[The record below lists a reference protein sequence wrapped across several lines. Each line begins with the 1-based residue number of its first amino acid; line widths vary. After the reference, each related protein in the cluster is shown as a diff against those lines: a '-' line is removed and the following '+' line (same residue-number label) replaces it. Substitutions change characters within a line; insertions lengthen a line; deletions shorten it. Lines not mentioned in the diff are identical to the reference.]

1 MPRTVKGPDGVLHK
15 FPDDATDAE
24 ISVALD
30 ASPGKKPEAP
40 ARTWTDAA
48 VDSLPSAG
56 GLVGGLVGGAGGTV
70 AGIGV
75 GGVPGAIG
83 GAAVGGAAGESA
95 KQLIN
100 RVRGKAAPATAT
112 DAARDIGTEGAV
124 QGATEAAGGALA
136 KGATVIGRGL
146 VENAVRP
153 TMAMVRDFPNVVDT
167 IVKERLPVGRMMPG
181 MAKGSEQA
189 LAKLATASAS
199 VKALLSKATSDGMTF
214 ATSKIAEP
222 VLGLIDDIAKQPIGD
237 AQMKT
242 LENML
247 DEFMKRNPGPLTPLA
262 VKDLKSRAQAV
273 AKPIYKAMGMG
284 MPVSADQ
291 TVAAR
296 FNGAV
301 ASGAK
306 SALETID
313 GVGAGET
320 EKQGL
325 IGASRALKAAENR
338 RVSLAGEMGSAMVG
352 NVAGTVADMLGPD
365 SSLDGAL
372 KKSAIAWTVARG
384 FSSPRMMSRSGLM
397 LTSPQI
403 EALFRQFP
411 RLAVAAIEQA
421 QAQSATPTTTK

>member
-1 MPRTVKGPDGVLHK
+1 MPRTVKGPDGVLHS
-15 FPDDATDAE
+15 FPDDATDVE
-24 ISVALD
+24 ISDALG
-30 ASPGKKPEAP
+30 ASPAQKPE
-40 ARTWTDAA
+40 RTWTDAA
-48 VDSLPSAG
+48 VDSLPAVAGAAG
-56 GLVGGLVGGAGGTV
+56 GIIGGIGGTVGGFGVGGA
-70 AGIGV
+70 
-75 GGVPGAIG
+75 PGAIG

-95 KQLIN
+95 RQLIN
-100 RVRGKAAPATAT
+100 RARGKAAPATSM
-112 DAARDIGTEGAV
+112 DAAKDIGVEGAV
-124 QGATEAAGGALA
+124 QGASEAAGGAVA
-136 KGATVIGRGL
+136 KGATVVGRGL

-167 IVKERLPVGRMMPG
+167 IVKERLPVGRMLPG

-189 LAKLATASAS
+189 LAKLATESAS

-325 IGASRALKAAENR
+325 IGASRALKTAENR
-338 RVSLAGEMGSAMVG
+338 RLSLAGEVGSAVAG
-352 NVAGTVADMLGPD
+352 NVAGTVADMLSPD
-365 SSLDGAL
+365 SSLDSKLKNGAV
-372 KKSAIAWTVARG
+372 AWLVARG
-384 FSSPRMMSRSGLM
+384 MASPRTMSRAGLA
-397 LTSPQI
+397 LTAPQI
-403 EALFRQFP
+403 EQLFRQFP

-421 QAQSATPTTTK
+421 QGQPATSPTTK